1 MRCSYFK
8 IAPSPKSTATSHNF
22 KLRVPKTGLGSCQWQ
37 KDVWL
42 GPAIGQAYM
51 PSNRLASSQ
60 SEQQAKKTGAK
71 IAALLAQAL
80 TAPSTLAVQLTE
92 AAVVRR
98 CQVFCLFCCQLLYFV
113 LSRFAT
119 TCAGPCL
126 QLGVCVWVPA
136 IILWVRALT
145 DTDTSR
151 DTHTHWHVWQLA
163 LRRMN
168 EPWESGRTHKNKSK
182 RDDEDVVGFP
192 VLGFINSNLNQH
204 THTHTNT
211 LRSNQWL
218 THTCIQRTTKNEKNT
233 KIIGT
238 TVCTEMKIK

>member
-1 MRCSYFK
+1 MAEGC
-8 IAPSPKSTATSHNF
+8 
-22 KLRVPKTGLGSCQWQ
+22 V
-37 KDVWL
+37 
-42 GPAIGQAYM
+42 
-51 PSNRLASSQ
+51 
-60 SEQQAKKTGAK
+60 
-71 IAALLAQAL
+71 
-80 TAPSTLAVQLTE
+80 
-92 AAVVRR
+92 
-98 CQVFCLFCCQLLYFV
+98 
-113 LSRFAT
+113 
-119 TCAGPCL
+119 AGPCYWPGL
-126 QLGVCVWVPA
+126 YAEQSTSFEPIGATGEKNGGENRSSAGAGVDGAVDVGSAVDRGSGGAALSGFLFVLLPVVVFCVITFRYHVRRPLFAVGCVCVWVPA